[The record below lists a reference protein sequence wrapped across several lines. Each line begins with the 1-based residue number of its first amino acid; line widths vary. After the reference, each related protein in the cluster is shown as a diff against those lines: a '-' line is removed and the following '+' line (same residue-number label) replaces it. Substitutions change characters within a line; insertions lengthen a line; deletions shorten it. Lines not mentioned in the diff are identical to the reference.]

1 MKKYTIV
8 TYWVRRG
15 ENEHYDHC
23 CFPITQVDD
32 KSSDVELL
40 VASGWLESANV
51 ADDRYDELLG
61 AYWGPYNEAVCAV
74 GRVNTVTEEEFD
86 LIEKLGLLL

>member
-15 ENEHYDHC
+15 DDEHYDHC
-23 CFPITQVDD
+23 WFPITQVDD

-40 VASGWLESANV
+40 VASGWLESADV
-51 ADDRYDELLG
+51 ADERYDEMME
-61 AYWGPYNEAVCAV
+61 AYWGAYGEAVCAV
-74 GRVNTVTEEEFD
+74 SRTNTVTQEEFEF
-86 LIEKLGLLL
+86 IQELGLLL